1 MTIRYVVKEQL
12 ASGGMGV
19 VYRVH
24 DRLTG
29 EARALKRIQPDV
41 AAEPLHIAAFEREY
55 QVLAGLD
62 HPRIIRVFDYGVDEI
77 GPFYTMELLE
87 GEDMQRAAPMP
98 YRMACLYLRDVAA
111 SLALL
116 HARRLIHRDLSPS
129 NVRMTPDGHCK
140 LLDFGVLAAFGSS
153 RLVVG
158 TPPAIPPEALQG
170 APLDQRADL
179 YALGA
184 LAYWVLTER
193 HAYPAKQ
200 IDELRDLWKELPPA
214 PSTLVEGIP
223 KEVDALVLSLL
234 SANPL
239 ARPASAAE
247 VIARLND
254 VRDLPEEGGGETER
268 LAESFLLSPR
278 FVGRAAHLEAIK
290 ERTDAVLRGR
300 GSALR
305 IEASAGMGR
314 TRLLEEACVRAQ
326 IAGAAV
332 IRVDASMN
340 RRSRGTTRAL
350 VTRMMDAVPQSARG
364 FAQRYGATLHALGPD
379 VEARLSASGS
389 LPPQVVSTETEA
401 DTGGPLEGWF
411 AEISRVRPLVIA
423 VDNVDDA
430 DDASLGLIVSLA
442 KLAEDSPILLIVTER
457 VRRDPRSA
465 AGLVTL
471 RSQCTRLELDGLS
484 PAETLELSRSL
495 FGDAPNVERFAEWL
509 HGRTA
514 GSPLHCIEISRQ
526 LVARDVVRYMGG
538 LWVLPVD
545 RPDAELPAA
554 LEDAL
559 SIRLGLLGA
568 PARALAE
575 SLSLQREDPTLDL
588 CRQLVADGE
597 PPPPGEPRESLEPG
611 ERDRGRKV
619 HLLLDELARN
629 DVLYVDP
636 SGYRFSSVALREAL
650 LSGMQDAGRER
661 CHRRLG
667 EALARLAGNQDPDP
681 ALLLEAGWHLIKG
694 GDDQRGAEMIAG
706 VTHSSVTVRTLVAN
720 LHRAAEPIE
729 AALKVYKR
737 YRRSVYER
745 MPLLAALSHVGYYE
759 DRYWGDQYG
768 DEALDVCED
777 LSGVRASRVIARFL
791 GRGLGIALGV
801 LSAYVRFRLTPK
813 RERGY
818 SFFEMFIQ
826 LFGAVTTITG
836 TAALSLDVDRATRV
850 ANALEIFSVL
860 PRRFAAAGIHEF
872 CLSLREI
879 GREQQATACEMFD
892 GLLKRFEDPRQFRA
906 LPPDARPLYVTGAH
920 FARGAFAVF
929 REDGRAALQSADA
942 LDASGLKLYA
952 MIASHLRFLYYANRG
967 ELVLAARHREQVE
980 LHAAHVGSAWQV
992 ETWEA
997 AALIPLHTSLGDIV
1011 ALTRAVDRLA
1021 LLSATVPSLRLY
1033 AQMAE
1038 MSLALVRGDWSDEQL
1053 AVVLADRAPRSFIG
1067 WASVVGF
1074 HAMGCNERGLYAK
1087 AKATCESGLAH
1098 VTDADREYVSLFLM
1112 LDIQLAIADAG
1123 LGQVDEGLARID
1135 GLLKRF
1141 RGSDHPLVQG
1151 FLHEAR
1157 AHIAWMA
1164 GRIDEYD
1171 VSLAVVERW
1180 FRPTGTPAL
1189 VARWER
1195 LAELK
1200 GPVASRHEL
1209 PAPDSG
1215 TRTDPTL
1222 KTETNPLGT
1231 VPEPDA
1237 RTVRIVLRKSE
1248 SA

>member
-41 AAEPLHIAAFEREY
+41 AGEPFHVAAFEREY

-200 IDELRDLWKELPPA
+200 IEELRDLWKELPAA
-214 PSTLVEGIP
+214 PSALVEGIP
-223 KEVDALVLSLL
+223 KEVDALVMSLL

-247 VIARLND
+247 VIARLN
-254 VRDLPEEGGGETER
+254 VVGELPEEGGGERER

-300 GSALR
+300 GSALLV
-305 IEASAGMGR
+305 EASAGMGR
-314 TRLLEEACVRAQ
+314 TRLLEEICVRAQ
-326 IAGAAV
+326 IAGAGV
-332 IRVDASMN
+332 VRVDASMN

-350 VTRMMDAVPQSARG
+350 VIRMMDAVPQSARG
-364 FAQRYGATLHALGPD
+364 FASRYVATLRALGPD

-389 LPPQVVSTETEA
+389 VPPPVVSTETEA

-411 AEISRVRPLVIA
+411 GEISRVRPLVVA

-471 RSQCTRLELDGLS
+471 RSQCTRFELDGLS

-538 LWVLPVD
+538 MWVLPVD

-559 SIRLGLLGA
+559 SIRLGLLTA

-597 PPPPGEPRESLEPG
+597 PGESAEQ
-611 ERDRGRKV
+611 DRGRKV

-629 DVLYVDP
+629 DVLYVDQ

-667 EALARLAGNQDPDP
+667 EALARLAGPQDP

-694 GDDQRGAEMIAG
+694 GDDQRGAEMIAK
-706 VTHSSVTVRTLVAN
+706 VTHSSVSVRRLVAN

-768 DEALDVCED
+768 DEALDACED
-777 LSGVRASRVIARFL
+777 LSGVRTARVIARFL
-791 GRGLGIALGV
+791 GRWAGIVLGV
-801 LSAYVRFRLTPK
+801 LFAYVRFLFTPK

-818 SFFEMFIQ
+818 PFFEIFIQ

-836 TAALSLDVDRATRV
+836 TAALSLDVERATRV
-850 ANALEIFSVL
+850 AKVLEIFSVL
-860 PRRFAAAGIHEF
+860 PRRFAAAGIYEF
-872 CLSLREI
+872 CLGLREI
-879 GREQQATACEMFD
+879 GREQQATACDMFD

-906 LPPDARPLYVTGAH
+906 LPPDARPLYITGAH

-967 ELVLAARHREQVE
+967 ELALAAKHREQVE

-992 ETWEA
+992 EQWET
-997 AALIPLHTSLGDIV
+997 AALIPLHTSLLDIV
-1011 ALTRAVDRLA
+1011 ALTRAVDRLS
-1021 LLSATVPSLRLY
+1021 LLCVTVPSLRLY

-1038 MSLALVRGDWSDEQL
+1038 LSLAVVRGDWNEEQL
-1053 AVVLADRAPRSFIG
+1053 AAALGDRAPRSFIG
-1067 WASVVGF
+1067 WASVIGF
-1074 HAMGCNERGLYAK
+1074 HAMGCNERGQYAM

-1123 LGQVDEGLARID
+1123 LGQVEEGLARID

-1164 GRIDEYD
+1164 GRTEEYD

-1200 GPVASRHEL
+1200 GPVASRRDL
-1209 PAPDSG
+1209 PPDSG
-1215 TRTDPTL
+1215 SPLDPTV

-1231 VPEPDA
+1231 VTEPDA